1 MIDTPKYV
9 LSNQE
14 LSGAEKRSRH
24 LAMRCAKLAAQGL
37 THRNIAEAV
46 GKKPEQIKALILRGE
61 RLLDLASAIPDVP
74 SPD

>member
-1 MIDTPKYV
+1 
-9 LSNQE
+9 
-14 LSGAEKRSRH
+14 
-24 LAMRCAKLAAQGL
+24 MRCAKLAAQGL